1 MKSSLERLPGSVVK
15 LEVELTQSEFDEHRE
30 PLYREALAR
39 VEVKGFRPGAAP
51 KALAEAAVNKEEI
64 FSEAANRAVRASLN
78 KLVQENCWTIIDQPE
93 VKIEPA
99 DSGFSYKAKL
109 VIFPEVKL
117 RDYQEIARRAF
128 SDSAAALASLQV
140 TDKEVENSLNWLA
153 DSRAKTKSVNRQAR
167 NNDVVEIN
175 FTENGKEGNDRFILG
190 RGHFLPGFEEQINGH
205 RAGDRLNFSLKAPDD
220 YWKKELRG
228 RSIDFR
234 VVVKNVLERELP
246 EINDEFAK
254 SLGRFTTL
262 NDFKKSVSDG
272 LLEEKKLKEK
282 EKVRLAVL
290 KEIAGRAEIDI
301 PQVMFD
307 KMPSKEQV
315 SSHLVVYK
323 IAKEQGLEPT
333 EEEVKAEMSKY
344 QQDRVQLDSNRFY
357 DYIYGIIQS
366 RKVFEFLESL

>member
-1 MKSSLERLPGSVVK
+1 
-15 LEVELTQSEFDEHRE
+15 
-30 PLYREALAR
+30 
-39 VEVKGFRPGAAP
+39 
-51 KALAEAAVNKEEI
+51 
-64 FSEAANRAVRASLN
+64 
-78 KLVQENCWTIIDQPE
+78 
-93 VKIEPA
+93 
-99 DSGFSYKAKL
+99 
-109 VIFPEVKL
+109 
-117 RDYQEIARRAF
+117 
-128 SDSAAALASLQV
+128 
-140 TDKEVENSLNWLA
+140 LA

-167 NNDVVEIN
+167 NNDVIEIN

-254 SLGRFTTL
+254 SLGQFTTL

-323 IAKEQGLEPT
+323 LAKEQGLEPT

-344 QQDRVQLDSNRFY
+344 QPDRVQLDPNRFY